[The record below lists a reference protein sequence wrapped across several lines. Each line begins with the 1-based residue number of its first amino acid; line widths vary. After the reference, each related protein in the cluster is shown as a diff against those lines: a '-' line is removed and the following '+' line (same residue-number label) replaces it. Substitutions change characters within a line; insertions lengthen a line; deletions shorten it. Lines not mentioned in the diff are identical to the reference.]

1 VVNAAGPWATRF
13 LAATPVQ
20 AKHTLRLIKGSHIV
34 VPRLFDHPDAYLF
47 QNVDR
52 RVVFAIPYEHDFTLI
67 GTTDI
72 EYAGDPAHPKIS
84 PDETAYL
91 CDVASRHFKR
101 TVQPQEVIWSYAG
114 VRPLLKDESADPSSV
129 TRDYDLEW
137 SQGSAPLLSVFGGK
151 LTTYRRLAE
160 AAIDGVVTKLKLNA
174 PPWTATATLP
184 GGDIPDGDFEA
195 FDDSIRRRYP
205 TLTDRARR
213 RLTRAYGSRLERW
226 LPTPAE
232 IGQMPEIVPGL
243 SEAEVTYLMQQE
255 WAVTA
260 EDVLW
265 RRSKLGLHLP
275 KDTAHRL
282 DDWMRTQRLRTR

>member
-1 VVNAAGPWATRF
+1 
-13 LAATPVQ
+13 
-20 AKHTLRLIKGSHIV
+20 
-34 VPRLFDHPDAYLF
+34 
-47 QNVDR
+47 
-52 RVVFAIPYEHDFTLI
+52 
-67 GTTDI
+67 
-72 EYAGDPAHPKIS
+72 
-84 PDETAYL
+84 
-91 CDVASRHFKR
+91 
-101 TVQPQEVIWSYAG
+101 
-114 VRPLLKDESADPSSV
+114 V

-137 SQGSAPLLSVFGGK
+137 SQGSVPLLSVFGGK

-160 AAIDGVVTKLKLNA
+160 AAIDGVLTKLKLNA

-243 SEAEVTYLMQQE
+243 SEAEVTYLMKQE

-282 DDWMRTQRLRTR
+282 EDWMRTQQPRTR